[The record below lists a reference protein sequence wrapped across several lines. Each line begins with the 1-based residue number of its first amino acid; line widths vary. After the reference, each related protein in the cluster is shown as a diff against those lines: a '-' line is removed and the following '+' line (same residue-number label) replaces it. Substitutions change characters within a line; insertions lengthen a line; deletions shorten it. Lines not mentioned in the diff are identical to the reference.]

1 MIMVEVK
8 TEMSARQQRKAA
20 RDEQRKAANPP
31 VGGVRVVPAKEEY
44 RVLKHPTG
52 VAFQPTGSTEWPND
66 RFTQRRLSDGSIK
79 LAEENAAAPAAAPE
93 RQAATPPPPP
103 PPEPRSK

>member
-8 TEMSARQQRKAA
+8 SQLTSRQQRQAA
-20 RDEQRKAANPP
+20 REEQRKAANP
-31 VGGVRVVPAKEEY
+31 GVPGIRVVPAKEEY

-66 RFTQRRLSDGSIK
+66 RFTQRRLGDGSIK
-79 LAEENAAAPAAAPE
+79 LAEESKAAPE
-93 RQAATPPPPP
+93 PQASPPTPPAPSSS
-103 PPEPRSK
+103 RNSSN